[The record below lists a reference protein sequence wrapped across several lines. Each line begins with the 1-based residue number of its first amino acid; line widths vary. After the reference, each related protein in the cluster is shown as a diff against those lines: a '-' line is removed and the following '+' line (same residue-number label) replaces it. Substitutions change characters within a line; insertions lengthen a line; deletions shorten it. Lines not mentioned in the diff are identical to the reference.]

1 MRAVE
6 EILAEGKLLDG
17 LFEDWRD
24 AGNEERSLIAAA
36 ANHALRWVLGNEESS
51 SSLLEPEPE
60 PPKQEML
67 FE

>member
-6 EILAEGKLLDG
+6 EIQAEGGKLDA
-17 LFEDWRD
+17 LFEMWTDEGNDGR
-24 AGNEERSLIAAA
+24 AGIAAA
-36 ANHALRWVLGNEESS
+36 ANHALRWVLGNKESS